1 MYLLRKDLLF
11 ENTNKNCKLSYTH
24 IHVGCSQWSKA
35 HTHLHTAYTPHQVL
49 SLANSWMYHW
59 VSLHC
64 SKWNRSRFYI
74 FYSTQYE
81 TVGRCHKVHGMHT
94 DFIAFSMKTNEQKY
108 AQKEM
113 ILIVCSRTTT
123 FRIHMT
129 MIALSIQLTT
139 LCMCARLLSRLLCLS
154 FHDSKLNL
162 LDRHMCHTYR
172 RGSHGS
178 RVPWNNPEIGTKIML
193 SESSGPKGTNPNYLQ
208 FFGLVPWVPLPV
220 WPCLLWHN

>member
-1 MYLLRKDLLF
+1 MYLLRKDLLY
-11 ENTNKNCKLSYTH
+11 ENKNKNCKLTCKTLVAANGARH
-24 IHVGCSQWSKA
+24 IHTYVHPASNSSTCKC
-35 HTHLHTAYTPHQVL
+35 LNL
-49 SLANSWMYHW
+49 SRSWW
-59 VSLHC
+59 VRLHC

-74 FYSTQYE
+74 FYSTQCE

-139 LCMCARLLSRLLCLS
+139 LCMCLCARLLSRLLCLS
-154 FHDSKLNL
+154 FHS
-162 LDRHMCHTYR
+162 TIPSWIY
-172 RGSHGS
+172 
-178 RVPWNNPEIGTKIML
+178 
-193 SESSGPKGTNPNYLQ
+193 
-208 FFGLVPWVPLPV
+208 
-220 WPCLLWHN
+220 

>member
-1 MYLLRKDLLF
+1 MKR
-11 ENTNKNCKLSYTH
+11 
-24 IHVGCSQWSKA
+24 
-35 HTHLHTAYTPHQVL
+35 
-49 SLANSWMYHW
+49 LAVAIKYM
-59 VSLHC
+59 VCTL
-64 SKWNRSRFYI
+64 
-74 FYSTQYE
+74 
-81 TVGRCHKVHGMHT
+81 HT

-139 LCMCARLLSRLLCLS
+139 LCMCLCARLLSWLLCLS

-172 RGSHGS
+172 RGSNDS
-178 RVPWNNPEIGTKIML
+178 RVPWNNPEIGTKIMF
-193 SESSGPKGTNPNYLQ
+193 SESLSQGGTNPNYLQ
-208 FFGLVPWVPLPV
+208 FFGLVP
-220 WPCLLWHN
+220 